1 MGDQSI
7 RDGSVVAKLYSTV
20 CDWARDSRI
29 ARSIDALSDRFAVAS
44 AESSVS
50 GAAST
55 VGDWIRG
62 SWSYRWLTAEPDPDV
77 IVIDLRETYTVGP
90 IIHVLDRV
98 VDPLAD
104 AWGGSAVEAT
114 LSGIADAPVRALGI
128 VAVVAVLIETALSL
142 ALGDLTQSGLLVRAV
157 VFGLAALAI
166 QVPLSASE
174 LAETRTGRLL
184 RAVLEP
190 PEPPGEETERTRER
204 AKDEEADDS
213 D

>member
-7 RDGSVVAKLYSTV
+7 RDGSVVAHLYSTV
-20 CDWARDSRI
+20 SDWARDSRI
-29 ARSIDALSDRFAVAS
+29 AQSLDALSGRLSVA
-44 AESSVS
+44 ATESRITST
-50 GAAST
+50 AAT
-55 VGDWIRG
+55 VGDWIRA
-62 SWSYRWLTAEPDPDV
+62 SWCYRWLTAEPDPDV
-77 IVIDLRETYTVGP
+77 IVIDLRETYTVAP
-90 IIHVLDRV
+90 IIRVLDRV

-104 AWGGSAVEAT
+104 AWDGSAVEAT

-157 VFGLAALAI
+157 VFGFAALAI

-174 LAETRTGRLL
+174 LTETRTGRHL

-190 PEPPGEETERTRER
+190 PEPR
-204 AKDEEADDS
+204 DDDGDHRNS
-213 D
+213 DDGDRD